1 MRLVMRV
8 RPLVALK
15 KTVCG
20 SALLLMAAG
29 CSGKT
34 QAPAAPPPREVEVLT
49 LAPSEVRD
57 TGEYLGSLLS
67 RQSVTVLPQVNG
79 YVRRILVKPGQKV
92 EAGATLLEVDSREES
107 AALDSA
113 QAQHSSAE
121 VSRDLARRTYAR
133 TEALY
138 KEGLASA
145 QEMEQGR
152 AQLEAAEAAARS
164 AAAQVAQRQV
174 QLQFHAVRA
183 PFSGTVGDVLVRL
196 GDFVSA
202 TTPLTSIAQADV
214 LEVSVSL
221 PSERARAL
229 KPDTALEILD
239 SQGNVVLTSTLF
251 FVAPQADPRTQ
262 LVEVKAAFQ
271 NTVGLRPS
279 ELVRTRVVYSRHEA
293 LQIPALAVVRLS
305 GQPFA
310 MVVQDKDGKTVV
322 ERRPIA
328 LGMLGNMAYVVD
340 GGLKQ
345 GDRVAVSSLQA
356 LRDGMPVKVKTAD
369 APATQVTAPGASA
382 AGSR

>member
-1 MRLVMRV
+1 MRLVKRV
-8 RPLVALK
+8 RPLMALK
-15 KTVCG
+15 MTLW
-20 SALLLMAAG
+20 STALLVAAG
-29 CSGKT
+29 CGGKPPP
-34 QAPAAPPPREVEVLT
+34 PAAPPPREVQVLT

-57 TGEYLGSLLS
+57 TSEYLGSLLS
-67 RQSVTVLPQVNG
+67 RQNITVLPQVAG
-79 YVRRILVKPGQKV
+79 YVRRIHVKPGQKV
-92 EAGATLLEVDSREES
+92 EAGATLLEVDSRTET

-113 QAQHSSAE
+113 QAQQSSAE
-121 VSRDLARRTYAR
+121 VNKELARRTFAR

-152 AQLEAAEAAARS
+152 AQLEASEAAARS

-183 PFSGTVGDVLVRL
+183 PFAGTVGDVLVRL
-196 GDFVSA
+196 GDFVGA

-221 PSERARAL
+221 PSERARSL
-229 KPDTALEILD
+229 KPDTVLEVLD
-239 SQGNVVLTSTLF
+239 SKGQVLLTSPLF

-279 ELVRTRVVYSRHEA
+279 ELVRARIVYSKRDA
-293 LQIPALAVVRLS
+293 LQLPALAVVRLS

-310 MVVQDKDGKTVV
+310 MVVQEKEGKTVV
-322 ERRPIA
+322 ERRPIT
-328 LGMLGNMAYVVD
+328 LGSLGEMAYVIES
-340 GGLKQ
+340 GLKQ

-356 LRDGMPVKVKTAD
+356 LRDGMAVKVKSSD
-369 APATQVTAPGASA
+369 AAPGAGA
-382 AGSR
+382 ATAGSR